1 MKGVD
6 IEDRIWS
13 RGTKRS
19 LDIGQGHELLQRQER
34 DHVVSWV
41 IYSNGAELS
50 CMVPKAKG
58 SSRHIY
64 LISEKHL
71 TEKLRRLNFRR
82 RTAESPTS
90 VNNMIARTAMDSR
103 SECRGT
109 VEACMIR
116 VARELDCL
124 RAHIRLRDPDK
135 SEDKIEGVEAGG
147 KGRGSDDESRGT

>member
-6 IEDRIWS
+6 IEDRTWS
-13 RGTKRS
+13 RGMKHS

-82 RTAESPTS
+82 RSWDQKTL
-90 VNNMIARTAMDSR
+90 AR
-103 SECRGT
+103 
-109 VEACMIR
+109 
-116 VARELDCL
+116 
-124 RAHIRLRDPDK
+124 DK
-135 SEDKIEGVEAGG
+135 
-147 KGRGSDDESRGT
+147 RM